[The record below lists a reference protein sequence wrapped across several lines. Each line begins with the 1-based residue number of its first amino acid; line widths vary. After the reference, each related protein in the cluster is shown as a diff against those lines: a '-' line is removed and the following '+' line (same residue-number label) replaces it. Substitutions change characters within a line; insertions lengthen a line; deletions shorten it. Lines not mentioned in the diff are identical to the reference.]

1 MNVNG
6 RNGVDV
12 IFQRKLGLV
21 EQVAY
26 LGEHVG
32 GSMQLQVAVLVAG
45 VVGGMGKLVG
55 VAYLEGHVVIDL
67 VDELL
72 KLSGVDAVGAHGR
85 TSFRKVLILHPLQ
98 GTVYDRRGAQ
108 SMRM

>member
-1 MNVNG
+1 MSSCGTQHIRFRNLHRVNVNG

-45 VVGGMGKLVG
+45 VVGG
-55 VAYLEGHVVIDL
+55 
-67 VDELL
+67 LL
-72 KLSGVDAVGAHGR
+72 L
-85 TSFRKVLILHPLQ
+85 
-98 GTVYDRRGAQ
+98 RGDGYETRFY
-108 SMRM
+108 MKD